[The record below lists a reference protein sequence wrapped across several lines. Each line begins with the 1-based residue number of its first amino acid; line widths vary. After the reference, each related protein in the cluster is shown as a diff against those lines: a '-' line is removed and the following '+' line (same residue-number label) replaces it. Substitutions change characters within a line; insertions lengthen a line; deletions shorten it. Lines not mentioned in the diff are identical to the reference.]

1 MRKLY
6 LIIALYTIFFG
17 FSQNIEEK
25 SEKKERITEI
35 LEKKPL
41 TPKEQIEENIEKM
54 QQDPVLKK
62 ANWGFVIYDTRTKKT
77 VVSYNESKSFI
88 PASTTKL
95 LTTETAI
102 GILGVKYRWTT
113 QLEYSGKIDENGV
126 LNGNLYIISSGDP
139 SLGSGKAGSLPYS
152 LLINNFK
159 QEIIQKGI
167 KRIIGDIV
175 IQIAVF
181 KDNIKDALPPNIV
194 WLEHNNYY
202 LPVGAT
208 IDISLQK
215 EQLVTTRKL
224 PFNDEKRY
232 FYISPYTKKM
242 AFTNDYTERPLKVK
256 LPDAPMYL
264 GNNLKSTLIISGVY
278 VSGKVVA
285 RMLDN
290 NPENRFFITN
300 YKSPTVSEIIF
311 DTNQR
316 SDNALAEAL
325 LRVSAFHKEGNQTLE
340 TGKEVV
346 IDYLKKEGFD
356 MNGFIYSDGSGL
368 SRSNLVTPIS
378 QVKFLTKLMSKSHYN
393 EYFRSLPIGGQS
405 GTLKNSFKGDGY
417 GRIFAKTG
425 TLNRVKCLAGY
436 IKTRSGRVLAF
447 SLLINNYE
455 GSVQQVKSKME
466 QLVEPAV
473 NL

>member
-1 MRKLY
+1 
-6 LIIALYTIFFG
+6 
-17 FSQNIEEK
+17 
-25 SEKKERITEI
+25 
-35 LEKKPL
+35 
-41 TPKEQIEENIEKM
+41 
-54 QQDPVLKK
+54 
-62 ANWGFVIYDTRTKKT
+62 
-77 VVSYNESKSFI
+77 
-88 PASTTKL
+88 
-95 LTTETAI
+95 
-102 GILGVKYRWTT
+102 
-113 QLEYSGKIDENGV
+113 
-126 LNGNLYIISSGDP
+126 
-139 SLGSGKAGSLPYS
+139 
-152 LLINNFK
+152 
-159 QEIIQKGI
+159 
-167 KRIIGDIV
+167 
-175 IQIAVF
+175 
-181 KDNIKDALPPNIV
+181 
-194 WLEHNNYY
+194 
-202 LPVGAT
+202 
-208 IDISLQK
+208 
-215 EQLVTTRKL
+215 
-224 PFNDEKRY
+224 
-232 FYISPYTKKM
+232 
-242 AFTNDYTERPLKVK
+242 
-256 LPDAPMYL
+256 MYL
-264 GNNLKSTLIISGVY
+264 GNNLKSTLIKSGVY

-300 YKSPTVSEIIF
+300 YKSPTISDIIF

-340 TGKEVV
+340 AGKEVV

-378 QVKFLTKLMSKSHYN
+378 QVKFLSKLMSKSHYN
-393 EYFRSLPIGGQS
+393 EYLRSLPIGGQS